1 MKSGD
6 GPIALILSPTRELA
20 SQIFSEAKRFA
31 KMFNIRVCA
40 IFGGGGKY
48 EMQKAL
54 KEEVPEVVVATPGRL
69 IDLILSKATNLKR
82 CTFVVLDEVIYSFY
96 FCLID
101 LLVFNIY
108 L

>member
-1 MKSGD
+1 MRSGD

-82 CTFVVLDEVIYSFY
+82 CTFVVLDEVIYSFC
-96 FCLID
+96 FLF
-101 LLVFNIY
+101 LFV
-108 L
+108 